1 MSSPVA
7 TGSVEGVGTGPGPV
21 TASRR
26 ELRRRR
32 QERRVL
38 MLLGV
43 IALVALLVAAVL
55 VLGHGGSGHAQGM
68 AGTNR
73 TAMVGTIG

>member
-7 TGSVEGVGTGPGPV
+7 TGSVEGVVTGPT

-38 MLLGV
+38 MLLGMA
-43 IALVALLVAAVL
+43 ALVALLVAAIL
-55 VLGHGGSGHAQGM
+55 VLGHGGAGHAKGM
-68 AGTNR
+68 TGTSR
-73 TAMVGTIG
+73 PAMVGTIG